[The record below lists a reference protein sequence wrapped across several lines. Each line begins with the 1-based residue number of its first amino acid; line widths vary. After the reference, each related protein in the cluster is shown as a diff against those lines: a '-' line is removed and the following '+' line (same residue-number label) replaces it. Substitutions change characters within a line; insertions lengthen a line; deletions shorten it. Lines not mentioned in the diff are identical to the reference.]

1 MPYESVIYLVSFP
14 VVTAEGPHP
23 ISFRTRKLSP
33 PAPMVLHGYLCGR
46 VGHCRNFTLERG
58 AAQQRRLALF
68 FVRITRTPSK
78 RWACSSAWLE
88 RTPDKREVGS
98 SSLPRPTR
106 ISPVGGRSSVGRALP
121 LQGRCRR
128 FESVRLHQSL
138 GMCVRPVLLRTG
150 RSCFHGSSAVFAGQ
164 MSSVRIGQPLRG
176 GL

>member
-1 MPYESVIYLVSFP
+1 MPFESVIYLVSFP

-33 PAPMVLHGYLCGR
+33 PAPMVLHGYPCGR

-58 AAQQRRLALF
+58 AAHQRRPALF

-106 ISPVGGRSSVGRALP
+106 FSSWGRSSVGRALP

-128 FESVRLHQSL
+128 FDSVRLHSL
-138 GMCVRPVLLRTG
+138 YLSRKPGRLCCRLRLTSLASPASFG
-150 RSCFHGSSAVFAGQ
+150 T
-164 MSSVRIGQPLRG
+164 
-176 GL
+176 